1 MDKRQLLK
9 QFITIYFDLLNDI
22 KSHSDNN
29 KDFNIF
35 YKKNYLLKNTN
46 LKLFIRTWYA
56 NVSIPYNNQ
65 ITSGD
70 IDHLFSNK
78 VMDDISNKTNGDII
92 KYMNIIKQKYNTT
105 DNNIID
111 SFLIKVQQLTQIS
124 CNYFNKT

>member
-65 ITSGD
+65 IRSGD

>member
-65 ITSGD
+65 ILSGD

-105 DNNIID
+105 NNNIID
-111 SFLIKVQQLTQIS
+111 SFLLKVQQLTQIS